1 MKKVLSIAF
10 ILQLML
16 SISACKNQANE
27 EGAVEKK
34 PENGILIE
42 VSKQQFIEQGMRLDT
57 LGRASF
63 SDVISA
69 NGVIEVPPNNRA
81 TVNAFLGGYV
91 KDIPLLVGD
100 KVRKGQKLLTV
111 ENLEFLELQQRYLE
125 TGQRMKYLQAE
136 YERQKQLY
144 EEKINSKKV
153 FMKAENEFQEAKIE
167 RQALEKKLRMIHID
181 PNRVSPDNLL
191 SQAPIYS
198 PIEGSVTRVFVNNG
212 SHVSPDDPIM
222 EIVNSDDLHLEI
234 QIFEKDALQLEKGQ
248 RIAFRVPEHSD
259 KVFRAEVYLIG
270 KSVGTD
276 RTVKVHAHLREE
288 GETRFIPGMFVQAE
302 IMAGE
307 ITGTAIS
314 TDGIAKIE
322 EKTFVLKLIDEN
334 ESTYTFRKIE
344 VEIGEE
350 RNGFVSID
358 LPADLQDSRFL
369 IGFPSSVSGQ
379 P

>member
-10 ILQLML
+10 VLQLL
-16 SISACKNQANE
+16 LVVGSCKNHTNE
-27 EGAVEKK
+27 AGAVQDK

-42 VSKQQFIEQGMRLDT
+42 VYKQQFTEQGMRLDT

-69 NGVIEVPPNNRA
+69 NGIIEVPPNNRA

-125 TGQRMKYLQAE
+125 TGQRMKYLKAE

-144 EEKINSKKV
+144 EENINSKKI
-153 FMKAENEFQEAKIE
+153 FMKAENEFEEVKIE

-198 PIEGSVTRVFVNNG
+198 PIEGSVTRVLVNNG
-212 SHVSPDDPIM
+212 THVSPDDPIL

-276 RTVKVHAHLREE
+276 RTVKVHAHLREDR
-288 GETRFIPGMFVQAE
+288 ETKFIPGMFVQAE

-307 ITGTAIS
+307 TAGTAIA

-322 EKTFVLKLIDEN
+322 GKTFVLELIDEN
-334 ESTYTFRKIE
+334 ESAYMFRKIE
-344 VEIGEE
+344 VEAGEE

-358 LPADLQDSRFL
+358 LPTAVQDSRFL
-369 IGFPSSVSGQ
+369 IGFSSSVSGQ